1 MSRHRAAFC
10 VLAVAL
16 VAAISD
22 SALAQTLG
30 QAVNPEVPWWR
41 VFGALLMC
49 ILLAVGGA
57 FALRSR
63 LGLGLGL
70 GLRMPII
77 VGSDQRRLRLLE
89 TVRLSHQVD
98 VCLLRWD
105 DRDLIVAA
113 TPQGAVLL
121 AERDAQASP
130 PASASA

>member
-1 MSRHRAAFC
+1 MSRRRAALR
-10 VLAVAL
+10 VSAVAL
-16 VAAISD
+16 VTAISE
-22 SALAQTLG
+22 SAFAQTLG
-30 QAVNPEVPWWR
+30 QAVSPEVPWWR
-41 VFGALLMC
+41 VFGALLIC
-49 ILLAVGGA
+49 VLLALGGA

-63 LGLGLGL
+63 LGL
-70 GLRMPII
+70 RMPII
-77 VGSDQRRLRLLE
+77 VGNDQRRLRLLE

-121 AERDAQASP
+121 AERDAQATP